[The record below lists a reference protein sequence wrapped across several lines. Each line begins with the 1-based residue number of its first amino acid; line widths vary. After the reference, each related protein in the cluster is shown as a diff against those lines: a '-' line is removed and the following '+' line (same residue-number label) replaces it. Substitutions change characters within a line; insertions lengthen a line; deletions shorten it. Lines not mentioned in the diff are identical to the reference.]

1 MSITEKID
9 YPKFK
14 SICEDYDVLSVYLYG
29 SQLSGKVDKYS
40 DLDLGV
46 LFYQSR
52 EKDISSAELFMD
64 FKEKISEVIEFA
76 KLDINFLEN
85 NSLKT
90 KFKVITTGEV
100 IYSADD
106 KLRLSYEDKVICQ
119 GLDFNVEMR
128 LYYNELES
136 LAKRGDL
143 VGR

>member
-1 MSITEKID
+1 MSIIEKID
-9 YPKFK
+9 YRMFE
-14 SICEDYDVLSVYLYG
+14 SICEKYDVLAVYLYG
-29 SQLSGKVDKYS
+29 SQLSGKTDKYS
-40 DLDLGV
+40 DLDLGI
-46 LFYQSR
+46 LFHQSR
-52 EKDISSAELFMD
+52 EDDISTAEFFMD
-64 FKEKISEVIEFA
+64 FKAEISEVIEFA
-76 KLDINFLEN
+76 KLDINFLQN

-106 KLRLSYEDKVICQ
+106 ELRLSYEDKIICQ

-128 LYYNELES
+128 LYYDELKS